1 MKLINEIVTA
11 HGLQEIS
18 FGLIE
23 DQVHYTNALLLT
35 YFTNHELLYYS
46 TYIIKIDK
54 KYLSTHTVLTEER
67 TYQARK

>member
-23 DQVHYTNALLLT
+23 DQAHYTNALLLT
-35 YFTNHELLYYS
+35 YFTNHELYHS
-46 TYIIKIDK
+46 TYIIKKEK

>member
-1 MKLINEIVTA
+1 MKLINKIVTA
-11 HGLQEIS
+11 HGLQEIL

-35 YFTNHELLYYS
+35 YFTNHELYYS

>member
-35 YFTNHELLYYS
+35 YFTNHELYYS
-46 TYIIKIDK
+46 TYIIKKEK

>member
-35 YFTNHELLYYS
+35 Y
-46 TYIIKIDK
+46 IIKIDK